1 MYCLPIKAKTLD
13 ELHEKIY
20 TIVSDYYYGYTVHEL
35 NFTRPTE
42 DCEWYSCL
50 LLLTKEDDE

>member
-1 MYCLPIKAKTLD
+1 MYCLPVKAKTLD
-13 ELHEKIY
+13 ELNEKIY
-20 TIVSDYYYGYTVHEL
+20 HIIDEYYCGYTVHEL
-35 NFTRPTE
+35 NFTTTTD

>member
-13 ELHEKIY
+13 ELNEKIY
-20 TIVSDYYYGYTVHEL
+20 HIVEEYYSGYTVHEL
-35 NFTRPTE
+35 NFTTPTE

-50 LLLTKEDDE
+50 ILLTKDDE

>member
-1 MYCLPIKAKTLD
+1 MYCLPVKAKTLD

-20 TIVSDYYYGYTVHEL
+20 HIVEEYYFGYTVHEL

-50 LLLTKEDDE
+50 ILLTKEDDD

>member
-13 ELHEKIY
+13 ELNEKIY
-20 TIVSDYYYGYTVHEL
+20 HIVEEYYFGYTVHEL
-35 NFTRPTE
+35 NFSTPTE

-50 LLLTKEDDE
+50 ILLTKDDE

>member
-13 ELHEKIY
+13 ELNERIY
-20 TIVSDYYYGYTVHEL
+20 NIVEECYFGYTVHEL
-35 NFTRPTE
+35 NFSTPTE

-50 LLLTKEDDE
+50 LLLTKEDED

>member
-1 MYCLPIKAKTLD
+1 MYCLPVKAKTLD

-20 TIVSDYYYGYTVHEL
+20 YIVEGYYFGYTVHEL

-50 LLLTKEDDE
+50 LLFTKEDDE

>member
-1 MYCLPIKAKTLD
+1 MYCLPVKAKTLE

-20 TIVSDYYYGYTVHEL
+20 NIVSDYYYGYTVHEL
-35 NFTRPTE
+35 NFTQPTE

-50 LLLTKEDDE
+50 ILLTKDDE

>member
-1 MYCLPIKAKTLD
+1 MYCLPVKAKTLD

-35 NFTRPTE
+35 NFTRPIE

-50 LLLTKEDDE
+50 LLLTKDDE

>member
-1 MYCLPIKAKTLD
+1 MYCLPVKAKTLE

-20 TIVSDYYYGYTVHEL
+20 HIVEEYYYGYTVHEL

-42 DCEWYSCL
+42 DCEWYTCL
-50 LLLTKEDDE
+50 ILLTKEDED

>member
-13 ELHEKIY
+13 ELNEKIY
-20 TIVSDYYYGYTVHEL
+20 HIVEEYYFGYTVHEL
-35 NFTRPTE
+35 NFSTPTE

-50 LLLTKEDDE
+50 LLLTKDDEK

>member
-13 ELHEKIY
+13 ELNEKIY
-20 TIVSDYYYGYTVHEL
+20 NIVSDYYSGYTVHEL
-35 NFTRPTE
+35 NFTTPTE

-50 LLLTKEDDE
+50 ILLTKDDE